1 MCYNKIKFEK
11 TFQNQL
17 HFARYIVK
25 AFKLAEGRD
34 VMRKNTAPPREPA
47 SDAHIVHL
55 YWTRNTRAI
64 LETDRKYG
72 KLLYRV
78 AYDLLHDHGDSE
90 ECQNDTY
97 LDVWKAIPP
106 TRPRVFGAFIAKI
119 ARRISIDLYRHK
131 AKKRSVP
138 SELTSSL
145 DELEFCLSDKGNV
158 LESIEVKE
166 LARLLN
172 TFLKTLSQK
181 QQYIFISRFYFSY
194 SVEYIAREMGDTPSS
209 VYKSLEKIKRTLGG
223 YLKRKGVDL

>member
-1 MCYNKIKFEK
+1 MQIAME
-11 TFQNQL
+11 
-17 HFARYIVK
+17 
-25 AFKLAEGRD
+25 
-34 VMRKNTAPPREPA
+34 
-47 SDAHIVHL
+47 
-55 YWTRNTRAI
+55 TRASLSDDEI
-64 LETDRKYG
+64 IELYFQRNESAIAETDKKYG
-72 KLLYRV
+72 ELVFRI
-78 AYDLLHDHGDSE
+78 AYNILNDKSDSE

-106 TRPRVFGAFIAKI
+106 NRPRVFGAFIAKI

-131 AKKRSVP
+131 SRKRSVP

-145 DELEFCLSDKGNV
+145 DELEFCLSDKENV

-209 VYKSLEKIKRTLGG
+209 VYKSLEKMKRALGT
-223 YLKRKGVDL
+223 YLKRKGVDV